1 MIRLQLDSFWKLLRL
16 AVSTL
21 VIRLQFD
28 SVWKLLRLAVSLL
41 LFLGSICITLMF
53 IVGFNLKVWCSCLSD
68 MVLWIKYCISF
79 FVPKP
84 WSPLCI
90 TWWSISNLYNIG
102 LVGEC
107 YIEIGIG
114 YYQEWW
120 NITGKLPP
128 CIALCW
134 NLVAIIP
141 SKVEAMR
148 PHVRH
153 NRCYFGMSSL
163 NEKCVKQTRSQKI
176 KIKIG
181 MS

>member
-1 MIRLQLDSFWKLLRL
+1 
-16 AVSTL
+16 
-21 VIRLQFD
+21 
-28 SVWKLLRLAVSLL
+28 
-41 LFLGSICITLMF
+41 MF

-102 LVGEC
+102 LVGDC
-107 YIEIGIG
+107 YIEIGIW

-134 NLVAIIP
+134 NLVAITP

-153 NRCYFGMSSL
+153 SRCYFGNFLTLDGFLALSSNIICTETFYQNTNGEFFL
-163 NEKCVKQTRSQKI
+163 FFSIIGIQQDSYGFHSKQDGRSWKRDGDKWDKCYVNVI
-176 KIKIG
+176 
-181 MS
+181 MPL

>member
-1 MIRLQLDSFWKLLRL
+1 M
-16 AVSTL
+16 
-21 VIRLQFD
+21 IRLQFD

-68 MVLWIKYCISF
+68 MFLWIIYCISF
-79 FVPKP
+79 YVPKP
-84 WSPLCI
+84 WSLLCV

-153 NRCYFGMSSL
+153 SRCYFGNFLTLDGFLALTSNIICTETIYQNTNGEFFFIL
-163 NEKCVKQTRSQKI
+163 QYHRNTAK
-176 KIKIG
+176 
-181 MS
+181 